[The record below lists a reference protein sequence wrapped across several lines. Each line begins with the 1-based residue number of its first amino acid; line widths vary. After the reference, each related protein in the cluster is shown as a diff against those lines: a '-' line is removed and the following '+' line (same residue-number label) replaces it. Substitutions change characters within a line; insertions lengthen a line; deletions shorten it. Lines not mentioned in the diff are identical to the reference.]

1 MSCTP
6 EQISEKRRI
15 ALERLNIRKLR
26 MSTADQSPTATPSVN
41 QNSSSAA
48 TSPKS
53 VASFYGN
60 EKNVKTDVLND
71 YENKIKK
78 SPANKITNRILSQP
92 YPNNNNSGPST
103 SGASPGPKLA
113 SVFTKVVSCSCS
125 MATPSRFQV
134 TTSGF
139 CAKLVDIF
147 RTIPSKA
154 YDTSTRI
161 WSFGVNDYELVQEKV
176 NLLNPDVVIAGL
188 PKFVLNLMREKKKP
202 EIDLLRLQKIEPH
215 LRDQLLDFQKY
226 GVAFGISTSGR
237 CMIADDMGL
246 GKTYQALAIANY
258 YKDDFPLLICTTA
271 TARESWAQ
279 HIRSLLPDIP
289 PESIVCWQST
299 QEYIGNVKVLVTSY
313 SLMDKNCD
321 RLCEKNFGI
330 LILDESH
337 TIKNFKAK
345 TTSSACRLGE
355 KAKRVILLTGTPALS
370 RPVELYCQLN
380 LIDKRFFGNFREYG
394 LRYCAGKETTFGFDC
409 NGQSN
414 LQELNLILRQKFMI
428 RRTKEDVEFELGTK
442 SRETITLDPDKVW
455 STNDLN
461 IHEAA
466 KNVKIYSNDF
476 LKSRGEQREELLLRF
491 YSETAKL
498 KAKAVRGYIK
508 KIIPDKI
515 KFIVFAYHK
524 VMLDAISDCLTKQKV
539 DFIRIDGTTKSDLRN
554 KYIDRFQNQKS
565 CQVALLSLKACN
577 AAITLTSA
585 SLVVFSE
592 LYWNPSTLAQ
602 CESRAHRIGQKGP
615 VTCRYLLAKGTADD
629 VIWEML
635 KRKQEVLNKAG
646 IFSEDLADATHTAD
660 PISNSNTLTQYFQ
673 PLLAPSK
680 NECNMN
686 SATETAGTEQEEVP
700 NKEHEAYK
708 DMLDDE
714 DDMFMDLD
722 Y

>member
-6 EQISEKRRI
+6 EEISEKRRI

-26 MSTADQSPTATPSVN
+26 MSSADQSSTATSPVN
-41 QNSSSAA
+41 HDSTNSA

-103 SGASPGPKLA
+103 SVASPGPKLA

-125 MATPSRFQV
+125 MVTPTRFQV

-139 CAKLVDIF
+139 CAKLVDVF

-161 WSFGVNDYELVQEKV
+161 WSFGVNDYELVKEKV

-188 PKFVLNLMREKKKP
+188 PKFVLGLMREKKKR
-202 EIDLLRLQKIEPH
+202 EIDLLCLQKIEPH
-215 LRDQLLDFQKY
+215 LSSQLLDFQKY

-246 GKTYQALAIANY
+246 GKTYQALAIVNY
-258 YKDDFPLLICTTA
+258 YQDDFPLLICTTA

-279 HIRSLLPDIP
+279 HIRSLLPGIP
-289 PESIVCWQST
+289 SESI
-299 QEYIGNVKVLVTSY
+299 
-313 SLMDKNCD
+313 
-321 RLCEKNFGI
+321 
-330 LILDESH
+330 DESH

-414 LQELNLILRQKFMI
+414 LQELNVILRQKFMI

-461 IHEAA
+461 NHEAA

-476 LKSRGEQREELLLRF
+476 LNLNGEQREELLLRF

-498 KAKAVRGYIK
+498 KAKAVCDYIR
-508 KIIPDKI
+508 KIIPEKI

-554 KYIDRFQNQKS
+554 KYIDRFQNLKS

-629 VIWEML
+629 FIWEML

-646 IFSEDLADATHTAD
+646 IFSEDLADATHTTD
-660 PISNSNTLTQYFQ
+660 PVSNSNTLTQYFQ
-673 PLLAPSK
+673 PSAVSK
-680 NECNMN
+680 TECNMS
-686 SATETAGTEQEEVP
+686 SATVTAGTVQEEVS
-700 NKEHEAYK
+700 NEKHEDYK
-708 DMLDDE
+708 DMLDDG